1 MKLFVGLDI
10 SSFDIKVCFLNSE
23 GDKLSS
29 FTVENDLPGATKLRN
44 EILHVTQ
51 DDSVTELRI
60 GLEST
65 SVYSFHPS
73 MFLHND
79 ESIQALGGQV
89 FVMNPKQ
96 IANFKKSYSDMDKTD
111 EIDAFVIADY
121 MRFGRL
127 PMSVVKEEQY
137 VALQQLTRARYHI
150 VRQITKEKQRFLQ
163 YLSYKCN
170 TFTEDVESSVFG
182 KAMMDLFLE
191 CYSLDELAQM
201 PLENLADYLRTKGRN
216 RFPDAKQVAKTIQK
230 AARSSYRLD
239 KVVED
244 SIDAILGTSITL
256 IRTFEKQIKELDK
269 SIERIMQGVSQTL
282 QSIPGVGPVFTAGI
296 IAEIGQI
303 ERFDNEE
310 KIAKYAGLY
319 WSKHQSGRFTAD
331 VTSLSRNGNQYLRYY
346 LVEAANSVRRQ
357 IPEYS
362 DYYAKKYREVP
373 KHQHKRALVLTA
385 RKFVRLVD
393 ALLRKNQIYTPG
405 RGVPY
410 EA

>member
-1 MKLFVGLDI
+1 MKLFVGLDV
-10 SSFDIKVCFLNSE
+10 SSFDIKVCFLNGE
-23 GDKLSS
+23 GDQLNA
-29 FTVENDLPGATKLRN
+29 FTVKNDLPGATKLRD
-44 EILHVTQ
+44 EILYAVQ
-51 DDSVTELRI
+51 DESVSELRV

-79 ESIQALGGQV
+79 ESIQSHGGQV

-137 VALQQLTRARYHI
+137 VALQQLTRARYQI
-150 VRQITKEKQRFLQ
+150 VRQITQEKQRFLQ

-182 KAMMDLFLE
+182 KALMDLFLE
-191 CYSLDELAQM
+191 SYSLEELSQM
-201 PLENLADYLRTKGRN
+201 SLEDLADYLRIKGRN
-216 RFPDAKQVAKTIQK
+216 RFPDVKQVAKSIQK

-256 IRTFEKQIKELDK
+256 IRTFEKQIKDLDK
-269 SIERIMQGVSQTL
+269 SIERIIKGVPQTL
-282 QSIPGVGPVFTAGI
+282 QTIPGVGPVFTAGI

-303 ERFDNEE
+303 ERFVNEA

-319 WSKHQSGRFTAD
+319 WRKHQSGRFTAD
-331 VTSLSRNGNQYLRYY
+331 DTSLSRNGNQYLRYY

-357 IPEYS
+357 IPEYR
-362 DYYAKKYREVP
+362 DYYAKKYQEVP

>member
-1 MKLFVGLDI
+1 MKLFVGLDV
-10 SSFDIKVCFLNSE
+10 SSFDIKVCFLNGE
-23 GDKLSS
+23 GDEMNS
-29 FTVENDLPGATKLRN
+29 FTVENDLPGATSLRD
-44 EILHVTQ
+44 EILQTVQ
-51 DDSVTELRI
+51 GKSVTELRI

-79 ESIQALGGQV
+79 KFIQALGGQV

-127 PMSVVKEEQY
+127 PMSIVKEEQY
-137 VALQQLTRARYHI
+137 VALQQLTRARYQI
-150 VRQITKEKQRFLQ
+150 VQQITREKQRFLQ

-170 TFTEDVESSVFG
+170 TFIEDVESSVFG

-191 CYSLDELAQM
+191 SYSLEELSQM
-201 PLENLADYLRTKGRN
+201 PLEDLADYLRVKGRN
-216 RFPDAKQVAKTIQK
+216 RFPDVNQVAKSIQK

-239 KVVED
+239 QVVED

-269 SIERIMQGVSQTL
+269 TIERIMKGIPQTL

-303 ERFDNEE
+303 ERFDSEA

-319 WSKHQSGRFTAD
+319 WRKHQSGRFTAD

-362 DYYAKKYREVP
+362 DYYAKKYQEVP

-393 ALLRKNQIYTPG
+393 ALLRKNQIYTPK
-405 RGVPY
+405 RSVIY

>member
-1 MKLFVGLDI
+1 MKLFVGLDV
-10 SSFDIKVCFLNSE
+10 SSFDIKVCFLNGE
-23 GDKLSS
+23 GEQLAS
-29 FTVENDLPGATKLRN
+29 FTVSNDFPGATQLRD
-44 EILHVTQ
+44 EILKIAKNQ
-51 DDSVTELRI
+51 DVNTLRI

-89 FVMNPKQ
+89 LVMNPKQ
-96 IANFKKSYSDMDKTD
+96 ITNFKKSYSDMDKTD

-121 MRFGRL
+121 LRFGRL

-137 VALQQLTRARYHI
+137 VALQQLTRARYQI
-150 VRQITKEKQRFLQ
+150 VRQITQEKQRFLQ

-170 TFTEDVESSVFG
+170 TFTEEVESSVFG

-191 CYSLDELAQM
+191 KYSLDELSQM
-201 PLENLADYLRTKGRN
+201 SLEDLADYLRSKGKN
-216 RFPDAKQVAKTIQK
+216 RFPNPEQVAKSIQK
-230 AARSSYRLD
+230 AVRTSYRLD

-244 SIDAILGTSITL
+244 SIDTILGTSITL
-256 IRTFEKQIKELDK
+256 IRTFEKQIKDIDK
-269 SIERIMQGVSQTL
+269 AIERIMKGLPQTL
-282 QSIPGVGPVFTAGI
+282 QTIPGIGPVYAAGI

-303 ERFDNEE
+303 ERFSDET

-319 WSKHQSGRFTAD
+319 WRKHQSGRFTAD
-331 VTSLSRNGNQYLRYY
+331 DTSLSRNGNQYLRFY

-357 IPEYS
+357 IPEYK
-362 DYYAKKYREVP
+362 DYYAKKYQEVP

-393 ALLRKNQIYTPG
+393 ALLRKNQIYTPK
-405 RGVPY
+405 RSVNT
-410 EA
+410 

>member
-1 MKLFVGLDI
+1 MKLFVGLDV
-10 SSFDIKVCFLNSE
+10 SSFDIKVCFLNGE
-23 GDKLSS
+23 GDKLNT
-29 FTVENDLPGATKLRN
+29 FTARNDLPGAASLRD
-44 EILHVTQ
+44 EILQVLQ
-51 DDSVTELRI
+51 GKDVTELRI

-137 VALQQLTRARYHI
+137 VALQQLTRARYQI
-150 VRQITKEKQRFLQ
+150 VRQITQEKQRFLQ
-163 YLSYKCN
+163 YLSFKCN
-170 TFTEDVESSVFG
+170 TFTEDVDSSVFG
-182 KAMMDLFLE
+182 KAMMDLFFE
-191 CYSLDELAQM
+191 SYSLDELSQM
-201 PLENLADYLRTKGRN
+201 PLEELADYLRVKGRN
-216 RFPDAKQVAKTIQK
+216 RFPDAKQVAKSIQK
-230 AARSSYRLD
+230 AANSSYRLD

-244 SIDAILGTSITL
+244 SIDAILATSITL

-269 SIERIMQGVSQTL
+269 SIERIMKAVPQPLQT
-282 QSIPGVGPVFTAGI
+282 IPGIGPVFAAGI

-303 ERFDNEE
+303 ERFVNEE

-319 WSKHQSGRFTAD
+319 WRKHQSGRFTAD
-331 VTSLSRNGNQYLRYY
+331 ATSLSRNGNQYLRYY

-357 IPEYS
+357 VPEYH
-362 DYYAKKYREVP
+362 DYYAKKYQEVP

-405 RGVPY
+405 RGAPH

>member
-1 MKLFVGLDI
+1 MKLFVGLDV
-10 SSFDIKVCFLNSE
+10 SSFDIKVCFLNGE
-23 GDKLSS
+23 GDQLSS
-29 FTVENDLPGATKLRN
+29 FTVENDLLGATQLRD
-44 EILHVTQ
+44 EILHAVQGET
-51 DDSVTELRI
+51 VMELRI

-79 ESIQALGGQV
+79 ESIQSLGGQV

-96 IANFKKSYSDMDKTD
+96 IANFKKSYNDMDKTD

-137 VALQQLTRARYHI
+137 VALQQLTRARYQI
-150 VRQITKEKQRFLQ
+150 IRQITQEKQRFLQ

-191 CYSLDELAQM
+191 NYSLEELSQM
-201 PLENLADYLRTKGRN
+201 VLEDLADYLQVKGKN
-216 RFPDAKQVAKTIQK
+216 RFPDAKQVAESIQK

-244 SIDAILGTSITL
+244 SIDAILSTSITL

-269 SIERIMQGVSQTL
+269 SIERIMKGIPQTL
-282 QSIPGVGPVFTAGI
+282 QSIPGIGPVFTAGI

-303 ERFDNEE
+303 DRFESEE

-319 WSKHQSGRFTAD
+319 WRKHQSGRFTAD

-357 IPEYS
+357 IPEYG
-362 DYYAKKYREVP
+362 DYYAKKYQEVP

-393 ALLRKNQIYTPG
+393 ALLRKNQIYTPKG
-405 RGVPY
+405 SVIH

>member
-1 MKLFVGLDI
+1 MKLFVGLDV
-10 SSFDIKVCFLNSE
+10 SSFDIKACFLNGE
-23 GDKLSS
+23 GEKLHS
-29 FTVENDLPGATKLRN
+29 FTVDNDLPGATQLRDK
-44 EILHVTQ
+44 ILDAVQ
-51 DDSVTELRI
+51 GKPVSELRI

-79 ESIQALGGQV
+79 ESIQTLGGQV
-89 FVMNPKQ
+89 YVMNPKQ

-137 VALQQLTRARYHI
+137 VALQQLTRARYNI
-150 VRQITKEKQRFLQ
+150 IRQITKEKQRFLQ

-182 KAMMDLFLE
+182 KAMMDLFQE
-191 CYSLDELAQM
+191 SYSLEELSHI
-201 PLENLADYLRTKGRN
+201 PLEDLANYLRVKGRN
-216 RFPDAKQVAKTIQK
+216 RFPDAKQVAKSIQK

-244 SIDAILGTSITL
+244 SIDTILATSITL

-269 SIERIMQGVSQTL
+269 SIERIMKGVTQTL

-303 ERFDNEE
+303 ERFENEE

-319 WSKHQSGRFTAD
+319 WRKHQSGRFTAD
-331 VTSLSRNGNQYLRYY
+331 NTSLSRNGNQYLRYY

-362 DYYAKKYREVP
+362 DYYAKKYKEVP

-393 ALLRKNQIYTPG
+393 ALLRKNQIYTPK
-405 RGVPY
+405 RSVIH

>member
-1 MKLFVGLDI
+1 MKLFVGLDV
-10 SSFDIKVCFLNSE
+10 SSFDIKVCFLNGE
-23 GDKLSS
+23 GDQLSS
-29 FTVENDLPGATKLRN
+29 FTVENDLLGATQLRD
-44 EILHVTQ
+44 EILHAVQGET
-51 DDSVTELRI
+51 VMELRI

-79 ESIQALGGQV
+79 ESIQSLGGQV

-96 IANFKKSYSDMDKTD
+96 IANFKKSYNDMDKTD

-137 VALQQLTRARYHI
+137 VALQQLTRARYQI
-150 VRQITKEKQRFLQ
+150 IRQITQEKQRFLQ

-191 CYSLDELAQM
+191 NYSLEELSQM
-201 PLENLADYLRTKGRN
+201 ALEDLADYLQVKGKN
-216 RFPDAKQVAKTIQK
+216 RFPDAKQVAESIQK

-244 SIDAILGTSITL
+244 SIDAILSTSITL

-269 SIERIMQGVSQTL
+269 SIERIMKGIPQTL
-282 QSIPGVGPVFTAGI
+282 QSIPGIGPVFTAGI

-303 ERFDNEE
+303 DRFESEE

-319 WSKHQSGRFTAD
+319 WRKHQSGRFTAD

-357 IPEYS
+357 IPEYG
-362 DYYAKKYREVP
+362 DYYAKKYQEVP

-393 ALLRKNQIYTPG
+393 ALLRKNQIYTPKG
-405 RGVPY
+405 SVIH